1 MQYKLILDSA
11 RPFLSL
17 FRGCSCCYYCVVV
30 IVGITKKQN
39 VVWVIEFIVIE
50 FQEMMV
56 RIIII
61 AGVVMEVER
70 CTLAAD
76 HGESGEGHADDIN
89 GIYARWTVD
98 AAEAERRG
106 GYLI

>member
-1 MQYKLILDSA
+1 M
-11 RPFLSL
+11 
-17 FRGCSCCYYCVVV
+17 
-30 IVGITKKQN
+30 
-39 VVWVIEFIVIE
+39 
-50 FQEMMV
+50 
-56 RIIII
+56 RIIIT
-61 AGVVMEVER
+61 GVVMEVER